1 MNTESSLR
9 NNEPR
14 PKRLSRIRKAGYGST
29 ELGLVA
35 VEVLVQ
41 VYLLKFY
48 NVVVGLPAG
57 LTGLALAL
65 GILWDAVTDPMMG
78 AISDRTRSR
87 WGRRRPYFLPGAL
100 ALSLFFIVLFNPPA
114 MDSNAVKFL
123 YLIFGFLLVS
133 TSTTVL
139 SVPHV
144 ALGGELSFDRNER
157 TVIYGY
163 RRLFS
168 TLGLVLGTALP
179 AAILGYLGDESNPDV
194 VARSRGVTAFVLAI
208 PIMLTAFLAFVATKG
223 RDSGGNKSL
232 RRRTRVP
239 GGAAASVTGSATGV
253 PGGTDDVGDIPGRAA
268 TSSMT
273 RKIPSRAESEA
284 NPPFR
289 FLELALAQRDA
300 WKNRMFLPLLLS
312 FLVAGI
318 ARTLNGSFALYYY
331 EYRLQLPESFVV
343 QSILLPFFL
352 SLLVS
357 IPLWIWISRRFGKKW
372 PAFWGA
378 LGLGVLTVV
387 FYPIF
392 EPGETTAPIIV
403 ALVGGIFA
411 GSIVLLDSLI
421 PDTVDYDELKTGQNR
436 EGLYFGVWKLGTK
449 LSRALGL
456 LFAGLLLQLI
466 GFQEGAATQSEEV
479 GWRLALLFGPGVGVF
494 FVLAAVIFT
503 TMPLT
508 DERHARIQRLLSRK
522 RDRRR
527 ERELQDRDYTDS

>member
-1 MNTESSLR
+1 MNSESTHVTTESSLG

-179 AAILGYLGDESNPDV
+179 AAILAYLGDESNPDV

-223 RDSGGNKSL
+223 RDSGGVN
-232 RRRTRVP
+232 
-239 GGAAASVTGSATGV
+239 
-253 PGGTDDVGDIPGRAA
+253 PGR
-268 TSSMT
+268 
-273 RKIPSRAESEA
+273 SRHAEAEA

-300 WKNRMFLPLLLS
+300 WKNKMFLPLILS

-494 FVLAAVIFT
+494 FVMAAVIFT

-527 ERELQDRDYTDS
+527 ERELQDSGG